1 MIGQQIKAMREK
13 RGMTQAELATILGLT
28 RGQISMYE
36 IDRREPDVDTLHKL
50 AAFFQ
55 VTMDDMTGF
64 VDRGAPEGSLFGG
77 GSSPSRARHAPGD
90 EDEPPLTPDEL
101 DAIERIKRDPEMGVA
116 FQDFLKAPIR
126 KQRSM
131 LRALQILGEMD
142 EK

>member
-1 MIGQQIKAMREK
+1 MFGDRLKREREK
-13 RGMTQAELATILGLT
+13 RGWSQEELARRLNISKSAVGMYERNERQPAFALTQRLAELFG
-28 RGQISMYE
+28 
-36 IDRREPDVDTLHKL
+36 VTLDYL
-50 AAFFQ
+50 IGRASQ
-55 VTMDDMTGF
+55 
-64 VDRGAPEGSLFGG
+64 GALPGG
-77 GSSPSRARHAPGD
+77 RQAPGD
-90 EDEPPLTPDEL
+90 EDEPPLTPEEL